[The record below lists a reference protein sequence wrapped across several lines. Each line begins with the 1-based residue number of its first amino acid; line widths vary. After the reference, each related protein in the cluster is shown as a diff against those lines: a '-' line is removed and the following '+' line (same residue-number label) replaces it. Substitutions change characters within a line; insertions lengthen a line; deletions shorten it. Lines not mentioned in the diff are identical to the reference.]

1 MPLIPF
7 HGGPLQVVESQC
19 PRRRLFGH
27 VARIPLSVSA
37 LAIMRQSK
45 TKPQRLPL
53 FVALQ
58 RLEKSADVGKK
69 QTPRNQGENDR
80 VGDHLADDR
89 KTDRHMKSH
98 PNQREPTCPVV
109 AAEHEDSCN
118 ESQ

>member
-1 MPLIPF
+1 MLRWSGSDRDLPSSAQNPEIWK
-7 HGGPLQVVESQC
+7 VSC
-19 PRRRLFGH
+19 PH
-27 VARIPLSVSA
+27 CSVSE

-98 PNQREPTCPVV
+98 PDQREPTCPVV